1 MEGINEIIKIAVKR
15 ETYTKIVG
23 EYFCLIVSKKVIVQI
38 KKVNS

>member
-1 MEGINEIIKIAVKR
+1 MEGINEIIKMVVKR
-15 ETYTKIVG
+15 EAYTKIVG